1 MIVDAGE
8 LNDEEVVSA
17 IEAALVA
24 ELDIHPSQLDVSYDR
39 ETGEVVYEITS
50 DDIDSVNDAIAIIA
64 DEGFVSNLDV
74 ADEIVIESI
83 ETPVDV
89 MVTVDIVVDAS
100 NISDPDSAIT
110 SVTQSIEDRDA
121 SFEVV
126 ANGAA
131 TVLAIGL
138 GRGAAL
144 AQSGVVLVAQSV
156 LCGARARSALPE

>member
-24 ELDIHPSQLDVSYDR
+24 ELNIHPSQLEVSYDR
-39 ETGEVVYEITS
+39 ETGAVVYEITS

-89 MVTVDIVVDAS
+89 MATVDVVVDAS
-100 NISDPDSAIT
+100 NVSDPDSAIM
-110 SVTQSIEDRDA
+110 SVTQSIEERDS

-126 ANGAA
+126 ANGKFFIHPLYLFLN
-131 TVLAIGL
+131 VINW
-138 GRGAAL
+138 
-144 AQSGVVLVAQSV
+144 
-156 LCGARARSALPE
+156 